1 MDNDFDENKIE
12 KDIQTFSIFTIYDT
26 DFNDTTSIVN
36 SLDKVLCQY
45 KDYNRMEFFIDPFFQ
60 ELTKY
65 YINSYNFLNT
75 NQYEEIIKY
84 CKDQLKIE
92 KYENNYC
99 SQKLYEYYKIIEE
112 NRDVDDKTFSLIV
125 NTYTFFAD
133 FGNMEEYILKR
144 LLEETNTISRCTYI
158 NFFKKLANNLY
169 NTELKKYNKKG
180 QVVFGSVNDKNYDQ
194 NNLGLYVHCDEKII
208 MSIDSL
214 KQEKM
219 ITNLQTLFHEI
230 NHAKQYNDEE
240 YYNYDKNEMRKEIIL
255 KYLLEKEYEKNYWS
269 FKHEY
274 DADYKA
280 RLDTINFIRKYTTL
294 EIEFPKM
301 EYNQNNLRII
311 NGELIHIDQLFDNI
325 IKTNIG
331 LFRKSYYYFNLE
343 YDENG
348 NRYLIS
354 KFILEKSLTNDE
366 YLIKY
371 YNELIYKH
379 CYSYKEIL
387 VNIKDLVCLIESDK
401 EHADEYKNVLYD
413 LINEKFMIQSVNN
426 IKNIKYKSKKL
437 VKKIFSI
444 K

>member
-1 MDNDFDENKIE
+1 MDKDFDENKIE

-26 DFNDTTSIVN
+26 DFNDATSITN
-36 SLDKVLCQY
+36 SLNKVLCQY

-84 CKDQLKIE
+84 CKDKLKIE

-133 FGNMEEYILKR
+133 FSNIEEYILKR
-144 LLEETNTISRCTYI
+144 LLEGTNKIPRCTYI
-158 NFFKKLANNLY
+158 NFFKQLGSKLY
-169 NTELKKYNKKG
+169 NRELKKYNKKG
-180 QVVFGSVNDKNYDQ
+180 EVVFESINDTYFNKNHLGVYFHFDEEIAISVGN
-194 NNLGLYVHCDEKII
+194 
-208 MSIDSL
+208 L
-214 KQEKM
+214 KQEN
-219 ITNLQTLFHEI
+219 IIENLRTLFHEI

-240 YYNYDKNEMRKEIIL
+240 YYNYDKNEIRKEIIL
-255 KYLLEKEYEKNYWS
+255 HYLFEKKYKKNYWS

-274 DADYKA
+274 DAEYKA
-280 RLDTINFIRKYTTL
+280 RLDTTNFVRKYTLL
-294 EIEFPKM
+294 EFDFPKM
-301 EYNQNNLRII
+301 KYYQNDLRIF
-311 NGELIHIDQLFDNI
+311 NGELIHIDQLFDSI
-325 IKTNIG
+325 IKANSS
-331 LFRKSYYYFNLE
+331 LLKNDYCYFNLE

-354 KFILEKSLTNDE
+354 KFILEKSLTDDE
-366 YLIKY
+366 HLIKY
-371 YNELIYKH
+371 YNELIYRH

-387 VNIKDLVCLIESDK
+387 INIKDLICLIESDK
-401 EHADEYKNVLYD
+401 EHAAEYKNVLYD
-413 LINEKFMIQSVNN
+413 LINEKFMMQSVNN
-426 IKNIKYKSKKL
+426 IKNIKYKSKKFA
-437 VKKIFSI
+437 KKVFSI